1 MQYKALPWLRV
12 CTFGLGAQSANIW
25 IRDWNVRNAIIEVLI
40 LRNPRTLS
48 DLVSFLVSSPAHF
61 RPPCGQN
68 GKIAKWR
75 PEVGWGRDYLV
86 PSPPKGGLA
95 HLLNILINWKL
106 SVCRVT
112 CMHPLQEACFAI
124 LCRSHAVY
132 HLRPGNYPSPLY
144 NGSLD
149 QWPRPTARRTSA
161 DRRQCLGEVSVQG
174 LLSFGRAG
182 RAED

>member
-1 MQYKALPWLRV
+1 M
-12 CTFGLGAQSANIW
+12 SAI
-25 IRDWNVRNAIIEVLI
+25 D
-40 LRNPRTLS
+40 
-48 DLVSFLVSSPAHF
+48 SS
-61 RPPCGQN
+61 
-68 GKIAKWR
+68 
-75 PEVGWGRDYLV
+75 LV